1 MISVSGLQIE
11 STLAINNWVDDMKF
25 SPLVS
30 EFESEEQAASYDHWL
45 KDKVAQHLEESTQVV
60 AHDQVMA
67 DLEYIVATAEA
78 KRKSA

>member
-1 MISVSGLQIE
+1 
-11 STLAINNWVDDMKF
+11 MKL

-30 EFESEEQAASYDHWL
+30 EFESEEQAASYDNWL
-45 KDKVAQHLEESTQVV
+45 KEKVAQHLEESTQIV

-67 DLEYIVATAEA
+67 ELECIIATAEA